1 MHASSRHL
9 PVIPEHLMRSGNYR
23 IPVKV
28 LSHPAPQFKLP
39 SIKQKSS
46 ARVLAS
52 SENLQMIE
60 AKERDELQGVN
71 LIERVKHYMYTCT
84 RMAIVEKLKIVC

>member
-1 MHASSRHL
+1 
-9 PVIPEHLMRSGNYR
+9 
-23 IPVKV
+23 
-28 LSHPAPQFKLP
+28 
-39 SIKQKSS
+39 
-46 ARVLAS
+46 
-52 SENLQMIE
+52 MIE